1 MAEQTASSSSLNEL
15 RAQLTARWAAMAPR
29 ERRMVTVMAWLAGIT
44 LLFLVGVRPAWKT
57 LQQTPMQLREVNA
70 VLEDMQRQA
79 AEVKTLRQMPVVPPA
94 QAEAALRSATERL
107 GEGAKIRLLPDR
119 AVVTLTK
126 VAGADLAQWLADVR
140 ASARARPV
148 EANFAQVEPGVYS
161 GTISVV
167 LPGASSAGR

>member
-1 MAEQTASSSSLNEL
+1 MAEQTANASPLNDL
-15 RAQLTARWAAMAPR
+15 RAQLKGRWAAMAPR
-29 ERRMVTVMAWLAGIT
+29 ERRMVTVMAWLLGIT
-44 LLFLVGVRPAWKT
+44 LLFLLGVRPAWKT
-57 LQQTPMQLREVNA
+57 LQQAPVQLREVNA

-79 AEVKTLRQMPVVPPA
+79 TEVKTLRQMPVVPPA

-107 GEGAKIRLLPDR
+107 GDGAKIRMQPDR

-140 ASARARPV
+140 ANARARPV

-167 LPGASSAGR
+167 LPGVAPAGR

>member
-1 MAEQTASSSSLNEL
+1 MAEQTASLNEM

-29 ERRMVTVMAWLAGIT
+29 ERRMVTVMAWLLGIT
-44 LLFLVGVRPAWKT
+44 LVFLLGVRPAWKT
-57 LQQTPMQLREVNA
+57 LQQTPVQLREVNA

-79 AEVKTLRQMPVVPPA
+79 NEVKTLRQMPVVPPA

-107 GEGAKIRLLPDR
+107 GESGKLRLQPDR
-119 AVVTLTK
+119 AVVTFTK
-126 VAGADLAQWLADVR
+126 VAGADLAQWLAEVR
-140 ASARARPV
+140 SSARARPV

-167 LPGASSAGR
+167 LPGLAPVGR

>member
-1 MAEQTASSSSLNEL
+1 MAEQTASSPLQDL

-29 ERRMVTVMAWLAGIT
+29 ERRLVTAMAWLAGLT
-44 LLFLVGVRPAWKT
+44 LLFLVGVRPAWKS
-57 LQQTPMQLREVNA
+57 LQQTPTQLREANA
-70 VLEDMQRQA
+70 VLDDMQRQA
-79 AEVKTLRQMPVVPPA
+79 AEVKALRQMPVVPPA

-107 GEGAKIRLLPDR
+107 GEGAKIRQMPDR

-126 VAGADLAQWLADVR
+126 VAGADLVQWLAEVR
-140 ASARARPV
+140 SSARARAI

-167 LPGASSAGR
+167 LPGVAPAGR